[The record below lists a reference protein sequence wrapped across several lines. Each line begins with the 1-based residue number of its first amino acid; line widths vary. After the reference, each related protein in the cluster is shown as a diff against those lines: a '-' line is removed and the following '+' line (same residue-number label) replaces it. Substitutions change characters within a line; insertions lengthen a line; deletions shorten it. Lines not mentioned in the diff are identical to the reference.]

1 MRRLLRYDFD
11 EAYIERLV
19 GRDQETEQHFTKYF
33 GDLLSLKLRS
43 RLPSRV
49 QIEDAKQ
56 ETFARVLMVLREKGG
71 LASAGTLGSFVN
83 SVCNNV
89 LFEAYRTNARAIPLE
104 ESYDPPDQRQQ
115 GAEDRMMANEERER
129 VRNALAELPERDKM
143 LLKMLFFEGRD
154 KDEVSRLMNVD
165 RNYLRVLVHRAKA
178 TFRDKFLG
186 ESRNGPRVVF
196 VFA

>member
-1 MRRLLRYDFD
+1 MGRLLRYDFD
-11 EAYIERLV
+11 QAYIDRLV
-19 GRDQETEQHFTKYF
+19 DQDLETEQHFTKYF

-43 RLPSRV
+43 RLPSRA

-71 LASAGTLGSFVN
+71 LTSAGTLGAFVN

-89 LFEAYRTNARAIPLE
+89 LFEAYRTNARAVPLE
-104 ESYDPPDQRQQ
+104 ETYDAPDHRQPD
-115 GAEDRMMANEERER
+115 AEDQLMADEERGR
-129 VRNALAELPERDKM
+129 VRDALAGLPERDKK
-143 LLKMLFFEGRD
+143 LLTMLFFEGRD

-165 RNYLRVLVHRAKA
+165 RNYLRVLLHRAKA
-178 TFRDKFLG
+178 SFRDKFLG
-186 ESRNGPRVVF
+186 ETGNRPTF